1 MNVTINETLE
11 DTVSYN
17 VEYVVNTSIE
27 IQIDAIN
34 LKEAKKLAKLRLMQ
48 ELAYIDESDVKIVV
62 TED

>member
-62 TED
+62 TKD

>member
-11 DTVSYN
+11 ETVSYN

>member
-1 MNVTINETLE
+1 MNVTINETIE

-27 IQIDAIN
+27 IQVDAIN
-34 LKEAKKLAKLRLMQ
+34 IKEAKKLAKQRLME
-48 ELAYIDESDVKIVV
+48 ELSNIDESDVKIVV